1 MAGQPSS
8 GAPATPRDP
17 ARGPTPSNTRATAE
31 LVKDVISG
39 TQSLVRLELDLARAE
54 LMEGLAAKGQAAG
67 AAAAAGMLGLYVLG
81 FLGLAGG
88 AALAIVLPTWAA
100 WLIVAGVFLVILVGL
115 LLFAKKRA
123 SSASLSPVRTKERVQ
138 EDVAWAKTLTRR

>member
-8 GAPATPRDP
+8 GAPATARDP
-17 ARGPTPSNTRATAE
+17 GSGSTPSNARATAE

-39 TQSLVRLELDLARAE
+39 TQSLVRYELGLARAE

-67 AAAAAGMLGLYVLG
+67 AAGAAGMLGLYVLG

-100 WLIVAGVFLVILVGL
+100 WLIVAGIFLVILVGL
-115 LLFAKKRA
+115 LLFAKKR
-123 SSASLSPVRTKERVQ
+123 SDSASLSPVRTKARVQ